1 MPSFD
6 EARKLILDHI
16 PLMGTERALLLDA
29 TGRILAEDIVAPW
42 DMPRW
47 TNSAMDG
54 YAVRSDDCQGTATL
68 EVTGFI
74 PAGGSATTGVTVD
87 TAVKIMTGAP
97 LPAGADAVV
106 PVEETEETPE
116 KVKIFGP
123 VKTGSH
129 IRMQGEDVKEGE
141 CIIPAGTV
149 LRPAEVGM
157 LASYSKVF
165 VTVFRRVRVAVL
177 ATGDELSE
185 LGDPLTEEKIINSN
199 TLALAAALKE
209 IGAEPTI
216 LGIAR
221 DNREDH
227 IKKMLEGLEADV
239 LITSAGVSVGDRDF
253 VRAVLEEMGAEFIF
267 NKVDIK
273 PGRPTTFG
281 SLNKKPLF
289 CLPGN
294 PVSTMVTFEEL
305 VRPAL
310 LKMMGHEKVIK
321 PLIEATLLTDLTK
334 KRLGVLNFQRVS
346 IEVVEGK
353 YLARCSGD
361 QNTGILKTMV
371 RADALALLPED
382 RDHFKAGDKV
392 GIHLLGSHVDMLKG

>member
-1 MPSFD
+1 MPSF
-6 EARKLILDHI
+6 EESRKLILDNV
-16 PLMGTERALLLDA
+16 PLMGTERAFLLDA
-29 TGRILAEDIVAPW
+29 AGRVLAEDMTAPW

-54 YAVRSDDCQGTATL
+54 YAVRAVDCQGSVTL
-68 EVTGFI
+68 NVTGFI
-74 PAGGSATTGVTVD
+74 PAGASATTALRPG
-87 TAVKIMTGAP
+87 TAIKIMTGAP

-106 PVEETEETPE
+106 PVEDTQEIGDEVRIEA
-116 KVKIFGP
+116 P
-123 VKTGSH
+123 VKKGSH
-129 IRMQGEDVKEGE
+129 IRLKAEDVKGGE

-157 LASYSKVF
+157 LASFGKVF
-165 VTVFRRVRVAVL
+165 VTVFRRVRVAIL
-177 ATGDELSE
+177 STGDELAE

-199 TLALAAALKE
+199 TLALAAALME

-221 DNREDH
+221 DNRADH
-227 IKKMLEGLEADV
+227 AEKMLEGLKADV
-239 LITSAGVSVGDRDF
+239 LITSAGVSTGDRDF
-253 VRAVLEEMGAEFIF
+253 VRAVLEELGAEFIF
-267 NKVDIK
+267 NKVGIK

-281 SLNKKPLF
+281 LIDRKPVF

-294 PVSTMVTFEEL
+294 PVSTLVTFEEL

-310 LKMMGHEKVIK
+310 LKMMGHERIIK

-334 KRLGVLNFQRVS
+334 KRLGVLNFQRVG
-346 IEVVEGK
+346 IEVKDGK
-353 YLARCSGD
+353 YLASCSGD

-371 RADALALLPED
+371 RADALALLPEN

-392 GIHLLGSHVDMLKG
+392 GIHLLGNHVDMLRE